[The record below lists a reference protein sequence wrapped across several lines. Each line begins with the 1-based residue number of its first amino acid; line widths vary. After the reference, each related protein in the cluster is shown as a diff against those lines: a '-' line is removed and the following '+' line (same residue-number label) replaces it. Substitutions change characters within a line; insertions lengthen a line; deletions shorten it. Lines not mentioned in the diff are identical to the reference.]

1 MTVAISN
8 PAAPPVSARAYMSV
22 IGGTCALLCTVGFV
36 VAFGVFQGYYTEH
49 LLRGMSEFDI
59 SWIGSASIFLLYA
72 SAPICGVLVDRFGP
86 KVLLIA
92 GSIGVLVAIFMIS
105 LCSQYYQIFLAQA
118 VLLGISMGF
127 VTWPPFAVVSR
138 NLPHH
143 RGLAL
148 GVITGGSSVGGIV
161 WSIMIEELLTKRN
174 LGFPWTVRVLGFTML
189 PLLAFACIS
198 ITEPPKQPQPQPRP
212 VLEATVESG
221 SASPIPKP
229 EDASLP
235 LLRSPVFISICV
247 GFGLGF
253 LGLFNP
259 FFYISS
265 YAAGHGAS
273 AHTSFYMISIMNAAT
288 LFGRVIP
295 GIVADRVGH
304 YNVMIFVLLASGITS
319 FCWTAVHSLTG
330 LVIWSIAYGF
340 SSGAILSLQGACAG
354 KIATPQNQG
363 KAIGFLQGS
372 LAVTVLVG
380 SPIGGQLLGHYGYLS
395 LSMFTGAT
403 LVVGAVVMGY
413 ARLCLNPRVM
423 VAV

>member
-1 MTVAISN
+1 MLS
-8 PAAPPVSARAYMSV
+8 
-22 IGGTCALLCTVGFV
+22 F
-36 VAFGVFQGYYTEH
+36 
-49 LLRGMSEFDI
+49 
-59 SWIGSASIFLLYA
+59 
-72 SAPICGVLVDRFGP
+72 
-86 KVLLIA
+86 
-92 GSIGVLVAIFMIS
+92 
-105 LCSQYYQIFLAQA
+105 CSQYYQIFLAQA

-198 ITEPPKQPQPQPRP
+198 ITEPPKQPQP

-221 SASPIPKP
+221 SASPSPKS
-229 EDASLP
+229 EDASLS
-235 LLRSPVFISICV
+235 LLRSRVFISICV

-265 YAAGHGAS
+265 YAASHGAS
-273 AHTSFYMISIMNAAT
+273 AQTSFYMISIMNAAT

-304 YNVMIFVLLASGITS
+304 YNVMIFVLLVSGIIS
-319 FCWTAVHSLTG
+319 FCWTVVHSLTG

-340 SSGAILSLQGACAG
+340 SSGVSCLPAVIPCVQAIHQCSFSQ
-354 KIATPQNQG
+354 T
-363 KAIGFLQGS
+363 
-372 LAVTVLVG
+372 
-380 SPIGGQLLGHYGYLS
+380 
-395 LSMFTGAT
+395 
-403 LVVGAVVMGY
+403 
-413 ARLCLNPRVM
+413 
-423 VAV
+423 

>member
-1 MTVAISN
+1 
-8 PAAPPVSARAYMSV
+8 
-22 IGGTCALLCTVGFV
+22 
-36 VAFGVFQGYYTEH
+36 
-49 LLRGMSEFDI
+49 
-59 SWIGSASIFLLYA
+59 
-72 SAPICGVLVDRFGP
+72 
-86 KVLLIA
+86 
-92 GSIGVLVAIFMIS
+92 MIS

-189 PLLAFACIS
+189 PLLVFACIS
-198 ITEPPKQPQPQPRP
+198 ITEPPKQPQPQPQPQPRP

-221 SASPIPKP
+221 TASPTSKP
-229 EDASLP
+229 EDVPLP

-247 GFGLGF
+247 GFGLAF
-253 LGLFNP
+253 LGLFSP

-273 AHTSFYMISIMNAAT
+273 AQTSFYMISIMNAAT

-340 SSGAILSLQGACAG
+340 SSGVSCQPTIVPC
-354 KIATPQNQG
+354 
-363 KAIGFLQGS
+363 
-372 LAVTVLVG
+372 VD
-380 SPIGGQLLGHYGYLS
+380 
-395 LSMFTGAT
+395 
-403 LVVGAVVMGY
+403 
-413 ARLCLNPRVM
+413 
-423 VAV
+423 